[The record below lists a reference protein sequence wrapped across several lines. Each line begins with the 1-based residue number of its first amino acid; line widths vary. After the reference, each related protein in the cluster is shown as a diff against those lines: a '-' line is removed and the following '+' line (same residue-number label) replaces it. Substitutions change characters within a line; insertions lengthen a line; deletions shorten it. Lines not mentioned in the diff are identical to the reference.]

1 MAILD
6 RIKYNGTRNSSDWL
20 IYKYP
25 GESFVEGAQLI
36 VGEGQVAVFVKG
48 GQALD
53 YFTPG
58 TYQLSTSNLPLLKA
72 FINLPFGFKTPY
84 AAELYFINTTTKLDI
99 AWGTMSPI
107 QLVDPKYNVKLRIR
121 AYGQFGMKIDDYRVV
136 LTELIGTLKPQDIVN
151 YSKILEYFKGILVM
165 KANSLIAQAIIKNKV
180 SALEISASIDEISQH
195 CQKEIVKEF
204 NRFGFKV
211 INFYIQSINFP
222 DEDFNDINLILKD
235 KATFDIIG
243 DKKYVTKRSFDTL
256 DSAAKNESVS
266 GAFAGAG
273 LGVGLGAGL
282 NSVVTKLN
290 NNINTLSNNKKC
302 SNCGTEYAEGT
313 LFCSNCGH
321 NLTENIIQCSSCN
334 KYIDKNSKYCSYC
347 GNPINM
353 LICKK
358 CKTPNPTGTKYCKEC
373 GTKLEDKK

>member
-1 MAILD
+1 MALLD
-6 RIKYNGTRNSSDWL
+6 RIKYNGVRNGNDWL

-53 YFTPG
+53 YFTAG
-58 TYQLSTSNLPLLKA
+58 THQLSTANLPLLKA

-84 AAELYFINTTTKLDI
+84 TAELYFINTTTKLDI

-121 AYGQFGMKIDDYRVV
+121 AYGQFGMKVDDYRVV

-151 YSKILEYFKGILVM
+151 YDKILEYFKGILVM
-165 KANSLIAQAIIKNKV
+165 KANSLIAQSIIKNKV
-180 SALEISASIDEISQH
+180 SALEISASIDEISKG
-195 CQKEIVKEF
+195 CQKEILEEF
-204 NRFGFKV
+204 SRFGFKV

-256 DSAAKNESVS
+256 DTAAANESVS

-282 NSVVTKLN
+282 NNVISKLN
-290 NNINTLSNNKKC
+290 ANIDTSDSKKC
-302 SNCGTEYAEGT
+302 GNCGYNCVEEM
-313 LFCSNCGH
+313 LFCSNCGKE
-321 NLTENIIQCSSCN
+321 LSSERVQCIECKNYVPS
-334 KYIDKNSKYCSYC
+334 NSKFCSYC
-347 GNPINM
+347 GKKLSKIV
-353 LICKK
+353 CKG
-358 CKTPNPTGTKYCKEC
+358 CKTENEPATKYCKEC
-373 GTKLEDKK
+373 GKKLEDIR